1 MSSGDFKKQ
10 LFEQF
15 ARVGKA
21 LGSAHRLELLELLA
35 QGERTVEDLTRLT
48 DLPMANVSQHLQHL
62 RRAALVSTRRAGLY
76 VYYRLASPVVSELL
90 AAVQR
95 IAESHLGEV
104 NELVRIYLASKD
116 QLEPVS
122 RTELLAR
129 AGDGLVTI
137 VDVRPAEE
145 YAAGHILGAIN
156 IPLQELRGRLREFK
170 RGREIVAYCRGP
182 YCVLAFEA
190 VAELRA
196 KGYKAR
202 RLDGGFPEWRLA
214 DLPTAT

>member
-15 ARVGKA
+15 ARLGKA

-35 QGERTVEDLTRLT
+35 QSERTVEDLARLT
-48 DLPMANVSQHLQHL
+48 DLPLANVSQHLQHL
-62 RRAALVSTRRAGLY
+62 RRAALVSTRKAGLY

-104 NELVRIYLASKD
+104 NQLVRTYLAGKD

-129 AGDGLVTI
+129 ARDGLVTI

-190 VAELRA
+190 VAQLRA
-196 KGYKAR
+196 KGYQAR

>member
-196 KGYKAR
+196 KGYQAR

>member
-15 ARVGKA
+15 ARLGKA

-35 QGERTVEDLTRLT
+35 QSERTVEDLARLA
-48 DLPMANVSQHLQHL
+48 DLPLANVSQHLQHL
-62 RRAALVSTRRAGLY
+62 RRAALVSTRKAGLY

-104 NELVRIYLASKD
+104 NQLVRTYLAGKD

-129 AGDGLVTI
+129 ARDGLVTI

-190 VAELRA
+190 VAQLRA
-196 KGYKAR
+196 KGYQAR

-214 DLPTAT
+214 ELPTAR